1 MIYDL
6 DGDVLETWLESM
18 EQAATYGEAVCLL
31 VMTPAEDRNEEDFDD
46 SLRAAYVEA
55 VGLMDRL
62 RFIKAEIET
71 AVGKAMPDDQMVVDF
86 LRGGDA
92 RAINR
97 RFSQRQSQW
106 DNDDLFRTVVRTVK
120 ADAKA
125 HGATDEDL
133 IWIDGAITEIATF
146 YRLSGSNVRVTAMK
160 NREIDPDEYCHT
172 DGAAVSIQVVKP

>member
-71 AVGKAMPDDQMVVDF
+71 AVGKAMPDDQIPVGQRRPVPHRRPYRQGRCEGTRRYRRGSDLDRRSHHGDSDVLPVVWQQ
-86 LRGGDA
+86 RASYCYEEPGD
-92 RAINR
+92 RSR
-97 RFSQRQSQW
+97 
-106 DNDDLFRTVVRTVK
+106 
-120 ADAKA
+120 
-125 HGATDEDL
+125 
-133 IWIDGAITEIATF
+133 
-146 YRLSGSNVRVTAMK
+146 
-160 NREIDPDEYCHT
+160 
-172 DGAAVSIQVVKP
+172 